1 MKRVLIA
8 IHTLQMGGVE
18 KIVINLLKN
27 IDKEKFDVTLLSIVN
42 DGIYINEVKKIPNI
56 KYKYFFNSLFKKSR
70 DNTNSPFNKI
80 TNKIMNIIWKYYLF
94 MIKYFPKYLY
104 KKNIKEKYDI
114 EISFLEGKVAKIIA
128 NSPNHDSKKMV
139 WIHTDI
145 ENICRM
151 NIFKSLQEEIDCY
164 NKFDKIVCVSSD
176 VKNHFI
182 HKTGITENILIQTN
196 PINSEEIIEKSKEKI
211 LENLKKDG
219 LVLCAVGRLAY
230 EKGFDRL
237 LKIHKRLLSEN
248 IKNTVWIVGE
258 GGERKRLE
266 KYISANNLE
275 NTVDLIGYTSNP
287 YKYIKNADIFVCSS
301 RIEGLSSVVIEA
313 TILEKPIVTTM
324 CSGMTDILGED
335 NENAMIVS
343 NNTDDL
349 YLGIKKMIIDNEL
362 RRTYENNIKNISNE
376 FNINHV
382 IKNIEN
388 LLDSLEKKH
397 D

>member
-1 MKRVLIA
+1 MI
-8 IHTLQMGGVE
+8 
-18 KIVINLLKN
+18 
-27 IDKEKFDVTLLSIVN
+27 
-42 DGIYINEVKKIPNI
+42 KKII
-56 KYKYFFNSLFKKSR
+56 SKVLMLIFKILEVLNRSV
-70 DNTNSPFNKI
+70 
-80 TNKIMNIIWKYYLF
+80 Y
-94 MIKYFPKYLY
+94 IKYFPKYLY

-128 NSPNHDSKKMV
+128 NSPNYDSKKMV

-349 YLGIKKMIIDNEL
+349 YLGIKKMITDNEL